1 MKMHYLTL
9 SLAAV
14 MAAMLVIVPA
24 AQADEGDGIE
34 RLKRSIDEL
43 DSLRAGFEQTVLDSE
58 FTVDEVSRGTV
69 KIKKPGR
76 FRWDYTEPHEQLIV
90 SNGEKVWMYEEDLM
104 QVTIRD
110 MDETLASSPAML
122 LTGRGDLEDSFEL
135 EDSGKAGELHWVQ
148 LVPRVQDSEFETI
161 RVGLGEEGV
170 EVMELRDNLG
180 QTTRI
185 EFRTI
190 ERNPE
195 LDDELFEF
203 TPPDGV
209 DVVEQ

>member
-1 MKMHYLTL
+1 MRIFPVLLLAL
-9 SLAAV
+9 SLAV
-14 MAAMLVIVPA
+14 GVSPLK
-24 AQADEGDGIE
+24 ADEDRDGIAE
-34 RLKRSIDEL
+34 LKRSIEEL
-43 DSLRAGFEQTVLDSE
+43 DSLRASFEQTVLDSD

-69 KIKKPGR
+69 TIKKPGR

-90 SNGEKVWMYEEDLM
+90 SDGERVWIYEEDLM
-104 QVTIRD
+104 QVTVRE

-122 LTGRGDLEDSFEL
+122 LTGRGDLEESFVL
-135 EDSGKAGELHWVQ
+135 EDMGPAGELHWVQ
-148 LVPRVQDSEFETI
+148 LTPRVQDSEFETI
-161 RVGLGEEGV
+161 RVGLDADGV
-170 EVMELRDNLG
+170 SVMELRDQLG

-195 LDDELFEF
+195 LDEEQFHFE
-203 TPPDGV
+203 PPDGV

>member
-1 MKMHYLTL
+1 MRKFSLMFLVL
-9 SLAAV
+9 SLLLFAGA
-14 MAAMLVIVPA
+14 P
-24 AQADEGDGIE
+24 QADESRDGIAE
-34 RLKRSIDEL
+34 LKRSIAEL
-43 DSLRAGFEQTVLDSE
+43 DSLRASFEQTVLDSD

-69 KIKKPGR
+69 TILKPGR

-90 SNGEKVWMYEEDLM
+90 SDGEKVWIYEEDLM
-104 QVTIRD
+104 QVTVRE

-122 LTGRGDLEDSFEL
+122 LTGRGDLEESFVL
-135 EDSGKAGELHWVQ
+135 EDMGPAGELHWVQ
-148 LVPRVQDSEFETI
+148 LTPRVQDSEFETI
-161 RVGLGEEGV
+161 RVGLDADGV
-170 EVMELRDNLG
+170 NIMELRDRLG

-195 LDDELFEF
+195 LDEDQFHFE
-203 TPPDGV
+203 PPEGV